1 MLECLFGSK
10 SRVASYNQ
18 PWRSVKHEKSTRL
31 RGDQCALEMGGEVL
45 LIPNAVI
52 GRLMRCLTVLLAA
65 FLFWFAGV
73 LVTHGN
79 PGSQGHETPSAQ
91 VPLYDNLGTLHYP
104 ITTVVPLAQRYFDQG
119 LRLYYAFN
127 HQEAIRSFHE
137 GARLDPDCA
146 MCYWGIAL
154 AYGPNI
160 NAPMDVASGRLAHAA
175 IQQATQRATRVSDRE
190 QALIQAL
197 AMRYVAEPPADR
209 TELDVAYSHAMADVV
224 QRFEDDF
231 EAKTLYAES
240 LMDLS
245 PWNYWTADDKPKS
258 NTTIVLS
265 QLEQVLVAEPGHPG
279 ANHFYIHA
287 VEAVQPE
294 RALAAAERLASLMPG
309 AGHLVHMPG
318 HIYIRVGRYE
328 DAIKA
333 NEHAV
338 HADETYIRDHSPA
351 VGIYV
356 LGYYPHNYDF
366 LAFAASMIG
375 REAQAIAAADKIA
388 ALVPQELLH
397 EPGMT
402 FLQHHQTR
410 HLQMRVRFSRWDELL
425 NVEGPA
431 EDLPHARAMWLY
443 AHGRALAA
451 RGHLKAAD
459 ATLVQLRAIAQDS
472 RVRSLRL
479 EFNNS
484 GAVLDIAVEV
494 LAGHIV
500 AAKGDLPR
508 AISHLRE
515 AVRLEDALVYG
526 EPPEWT
532 VPVREELG
540 VLLLKAGRSDE
551 AEQVFREDLKRFPNN
566 PWAQQG
572 LTDALRVQNGEMKAK
587 WRDGLDPFMYAQPEV
602 AWLRLISSQSSKL

>member
-1 MLECLFGSK
+1 MRHLTIFL
-10 SRVASYNQ
+10 VA
-18 PWRSVKHEKSTRL
+18 
-31 RGDQCALEMGGEVL
+31 
-45 LIPNAVI
+45 
-52 GRLMRCLTVLLAA
+52 
-65 FLFWFAGV
+65 FFFWFAGGQS
-73 LVTHGN
+73 TYGD
-79 PGSQGHETPSAQ
+79 PGSRTLAADAAQ
-91 VPLYDNLGTLHYP
+91 VPLFPNLGTLHSS
-104 ITTVVPLAQRYFDQG
+104 ITTAVPLAQRYFDQG

-127 HQEAIRSFHE
+127 HQEAIRSFQE
-137 GARLDPDCA
+137 GVRLDQDCA

-160 NAPMDVASGRLAHAA
+160 NAPMDAAGGRLAYAA
-175 IQQATQRATRVSDRE
+175 IHQAEQHTNKVSARE
-190 QALIQAL
+190 QALIRAL
-197 AMRYVAEPPADR
+197 ATRYSAEPPADR
-209 TELDVAYSHAMADVV
+209 AELDAAYSRAMADVAK
-224 QRFEDDF
+224 RFPEDL

-245 PWNYWTADDKPKS
+245 PWDYWTTDGTPKP
-258 NTTIVLS
+258 NTTTLLS
-265 QLEQVLVAEPGHPG
+265 HLEQVLAAEPGHPG

-294 RALAAAERLASLMPG
+294 RALKAAERLADLMPG

-338 HADETYIRDHSPA
+338 HVDEAYIRDHNPLA
-351 VGIYV
+351 GIYV

-375 REAQAIAAADKIA
+375 RETQAIAAADKIA

-397 EPGMT
+397 QPEMA

-410 HLQMRVRFSRWDELL
+410 NLQMRVRFGRWDELL
-425 NVEGPA
+425 SA
-431 EDLPHARAMWLY
+431 EEAAQDLPHARAIWLY

-459 ATLVQLRAIAQDS
+459 ATLAQLRTIAQDPS
-472 RVRSLRL
+472 VISLRL
-479 EFNNS
+479 EFNTS
-484 GAVLDIAVEV
+484 GAVLGIAVEV
-494 LAGHIV
+494 LAGQIA
-500 AAKGDLPR
+500 AAKGDLPG
-508 AISHLRE
+508 AITHLRK

-540 VLLLKAGRSDE
+540 MVLLTAGRPDE
-551 AEQVFREDLKRFPNN
+551 AEQVFREDLKRFPKNH
-566 PWAQQG
+566 WSQHG
-572 LTDALRVQNGEMKAK
+572 LAEALRLLN
-587 WRDGLDPFMYAQPEV
+587 RNTEV
-602 AWLRLISSQSSKL
+602 N

>member
-1 MLECLFGSK
+1 MQHEHDVSICFRGNLNNVLVVPNSVG
-10 SRVASYNQ
+10 
-18 PWRSVKHEKSTRL
+18 WRLARSL
-31 RGDQCALEMGGEVL
+31 
-45 LIPNAVI
+45 N
-52 GRLMRCLTVLLAA
+52 VLLAA
-65 FLFWFAGV
+65 FLFGFAGAQ
-73 LVTHGN
+73 VTHAD
-79 PGSQGHETPSAQ
+79 PDSQIQASDTAQ
-91 VPLYDNLGTLHYP
+91 VPLYDNLGSLHYP
-104 ITTVVPLAQRYFDQG
+104 ITTAVSLAQRYCDQG

-127 HQEAIRSFHE
+127 HQEAIRSFQE
-137 GARLDPDCA
+137 GARLDPKCA

-154 AYGPNI
+154 AHGPNI
-160 NAPMDVASGRLAHAA
+160 NSPMDAASGRLAYAA
-175 IQQATQRATRVSDRE
+175 IQQASQHATRGSDRE
-190 QALIQAL
+190 QALIRAL
-197 AMRYVAEPPADR
+197 ATRYAAEPPADR
-209 TELDVAYSHAMADVV
+209 TELDVAYSRAMADVV
-224 QRFEDDF
+224 QRFTDDF

-240 LMDLS
+240 LMELS
-245 PWNYWTADDKPKS
+245 PWDYWTADGKPKS
-258 NTTIVLS
+258 NTTMVLS
-265 QLEQVLVAEPGHPG
+265 QLEQVLAAQLDHPG

-338 HADETYIRDHSPA
+338 HVDETYIRDHSPA

-388 ALVPQELLH
+388 TLVPQELLH
-397 EPGMT
+397 EPGMA

-410 HLQMRVRFSRWDELL
+410 HLQMRVRFNRWDELL
-425 NVEGPA
+425 NAVGPA

-451 RGHLKAAD
+451 RGYLKAAD

-472 RVRSLRL
+472 WVRSLRL

-494 LAGHIV
+494 LAGHID
-500 AAKGDLPR
+500 AAKGDLPG
-508 AISHLRE
+508 AITHLQEAARRE
-515 AVRLEDALVYG
+515 DVLVYG

-540 VLLLKAGRSDE
+540 LVLLRAGRPEE
-551 AEQVFREDLKRFPNN
+551 AEQVFREDLKRFPKNF
-566 PWAQQG
+566 WSQQG
-572 LTDALRVQNGEMKAK
+572 LADVVHLQKSEINAE
-587 WRDGLDPFMYAQPEV
+587 
-602 AWLRLISSQSSKL
+602 

>member
-1 MLECLFGSK
+1 MRQLTSFIAACLFGLTGVQTTLGDSG
-10 SRVASYNQ
+10 SPSQVA
-18 PWRSVKHEKSTRL
+18 E
-31 RGDQCALEMGGEVL
+31 A
-45 LIPNAVI
+45 
-52 GRLMRCLTVLLAA
+52 
-65 FLFWFAGV
+65 
-73 LVTHGN
+73 
-79 PGSQGHETPSAQ
+79 AQ
-91 VPLYDNLGTLHYP
+91 VSLYDNLGTLHYP
-104 ITTVVPLAQRYFDQG
+104 ITTAVPLAQRYFDQG

-127 HQEAIRSFHE
+127 HQEAIRSFQE
-137 GARLDPDCA
+137 GVRLDPKCA

-160 NAPMDVASGRLAHAA
+160 NAPMDVASGRLAYAA
-175 IQQATQRATRVSDRE
+175 IEQAGQYASTVSDRE
-190 QALIQAL
+190 QALIRAL
-197 AMRYVAEPPADR
+197 ATRYAADPTANR
-209 TELDVAYSHAMADVV
+209 AELDAAYSRAMAEVV
-224 QRFEDDF
+224 QRFKDDF

-245 PWNYWTADDKPKS
+245 PWNYWTADGKPKS
-258 NTTIVLS
+258 NTATLLS
-265 QLEQVLVAEPGHPG
+265 HLEQVLAAKPDHPG

-294 RALAAAERLASLMPG
+294 RAVAAAERLADLMPG

-338 HADETYIRDHSPA
+338 HADETYIRDHIPA

-375 REAQAIAAADKIA
+375 REAQAISAADKIA

-397 EPGMT
+397 NPDMT

-410 HLQMRVRFSRWDELL
+410 NLQMRVRFGRWDELL
-425 NVEGPA
+425 NAEGPA
-431 EDLPHARAMWLY
+431 EDLPYARAMWLY

-459 ATLVQLRAIAQDS
+459 ATLAELRAIAQD
-472 RVRSLRL
+472 RQVRPLRL
-479 EFNNS
+479 EFNS
-484 GAVLDIAVEV
+484 AGTVLDIAVEV
-494 LAGHIV
+494 LVAHIA
-500 AAKGDLPR
+500 AAKGDLPD
-508 AISHLRE
+508 AITHLRE
-515 AVRLEDALVYG
+515 AVRREDALVYG

-540 VLLLKAGRSDE
+540 LVLLKAGRSEE
-551 AEQVFREDLKRFPNN
+551 AEQVFREDLRCFPDNL
-566 PWAQQG
+566 WSRQG
-572 LTDALRVQNGEMKAK
+572 LTDALRLLNGEMKT
-587 WRDGLDPFMYAQPEV
+587 E
-602 AWLRLISSQSSKL
+602 

>member
-1 MLECLFGSK
+1 MKLHKTTRFQVDLG
-10 SRVASYNQ
+10 AL
-18 PWRSVKHEKSTRL
+18 STSNNTQVSPNSAGL
-31 RGDQCALEMGGEVL
+31 AL
-45 LIPNAVI
+45 P
-52 GRLMRCLTVLLAA
+52 RHLTSFLAA
-65 FLFWFAGV
+65 FLILFAGAQ
-73 LVTHGN
+73 VTHADPDPQIQAN
-79 PGSQGHETPSAQ
+79 DAAQ

-104 ITTVVPLAQRYFDQG
+104 ITTAVPLAQRYFDQG

-127 HQEAIRSFHE
+127 HQEAIRAFQE

-146 MCYWGIAL
+146 LCYWGIAL

-160 NAPMDVASGRLAHAA
+160 NAPMDAASSRLAYAA
-175 IQQATQRATRVSDRE
+175 IQQASQHATGVSDRE
-190 QALIQAL
+190 QALIRAL
-197 AMRYVAEPPADR
+197 ATRYGAEPSTDR
-209 TELDVAYSHAMADVV
+209 TELDGAYSRAMADVV
-224 QRFEDDF
+224 QRFTNDL

-245 PWNYWTADDKPKS
+245 PWDYWTADGRPKS
-258 NTTIVLS
+258 RTTTLLS
-265 QLEQVLVAEPGHPG
+265 QLEQVLTAAPDHPG

-287 VEAVQPE
+287 VEAVEPE
-294 RALAAAERLASLMPG
+294 WALAAAERLADLMPG

-328 DAIKA
+328 DAIRA

-338 HADETYIRDHSPA
+338 HADEIYIRDHHPA

-375 REAQAIAAADKIA
+375 REAQAITAADKIA

-397 EPGMT
+397 EPEMA

-410 HLQMRVRFSRWDELL
+410 NLQMRVRFGRWDELL
-425 NVEGPA
+425 NVEGPP

-459 ATLVQLRAIAQDS
+459 ATLVQLRAIEQHPH
-472 RVRSLRL
+472 VRSLRL
-479 EFNNS
+479 EFNTS

-494 LAGHIV
+494 FAGHIA
-500 AAKGDLPR
+500 AAKGDLPA

-515 AVRLEDALVYG
+515 AARLEDALVYG

-540 VLLLKAGRSDE
+540 VVLLKAGYPDE
-551 AEQVFREDLKRFPNN
+551 AAQVFHEDLKRFPNN

-572 LTDALRVQNGEMKAK
+572 LAEVLRVLNSEMKA
-587 WRDGLDPFMYAQPEV
+587 E
-602 AWLRLISSQSSKL
+602 

>member
-1 MLECLFGSK
+1 MLTDPKRDALQLILNTIGWKLTRHLILLF
-10 SRVASYNQ
+10 
-18 PWRSVKHEKSTRL
+18 
-31 RGDQCALEMGGEVL
+31 
-45 LIPNAVI
+45 
-52 GRLMRCLTVLLAA
+52 AA
-65 FLFWFAGV
+65 FLFGIAGART
-73 LVTHGN
+73 THAD
-79 PGSQGHETPSAQ
+79 PGSQSQVTESAQ

-104 ITTVVPLAQRYFDQG
+104 ITTAVPLTQQYFDQG

-127 HQEAIRSFHE
+127 HQEAIRSFQE
-137 GARLDPDCA
+137 GVRLDPDCA

-160 NAPMDVASGRLAHAA
+160 NAPMDAASGRLAYAA
-175 IQQATQRATRVSDRE
+175 SQQAAQHATGVSDRE
-190 QALIQAL
+190 QALIRAL
-197 AMRYVAEPPADR
+197 ATRYVAEPPADR
-209 TELDVAYSHAMADVV
+209 TELDVAYSHAMAEVV

-245 PWNYWTADDKPKS
+245 PWNYWTADGTPKS
-258 NTTIVLS
+258 NTTMVLS
-265 QLEQVLVAEPGHPG
+265 QLEQVLAGEPGHPG

-309 AGHLVHMPG
+309 EGHLVHMPG

-410 HLQMRVRFSRWDELL
+410 HLQMRVRFGRWDELL
-425 NVEGPA
+425 NVEGPP

-451 RGHLKAAD
+451 RGYLKAAD
-459 ATLVQLRAIAQDS
+459 ATLVQLRAIAQNS

-479 EFNNS
+479 EFNTA
-484 GAVLDIAVEV
+484 GAVSDIAVEV

-500 AAKGDLPR
+500 AAKGDLPG

-540 VLLLKAGRSDE
+540 MLLLKAGRSDE
-551 AEQVFREDLKRFPNN
+551 AEQVFREDLKRFPKNS
-566 PWAQQG
+566 WSQQG
-572 LTDALRVQNGEMKAK
+572 LAEVLRVLNREMKV
-587 WRDGLDPFMYAQPEV
+587 E
-602 AWLRLISSQSSKL
+602 